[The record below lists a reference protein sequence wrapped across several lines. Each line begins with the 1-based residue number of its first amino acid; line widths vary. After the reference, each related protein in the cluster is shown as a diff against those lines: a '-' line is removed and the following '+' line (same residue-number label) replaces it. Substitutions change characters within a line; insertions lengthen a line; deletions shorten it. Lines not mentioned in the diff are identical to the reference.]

1 MKDLG
6 ALAEDPMGRA
16 IVGVDEL
23 TVRAMHDGLMTMK
36 ANIKNE
42 LIAGAE
48 SK

>member
-1 MKDLG
+1 M
-6 ALAEDPMGRA
+6 ARA
-16 IVGVDEL
+16 MAGIDES
-23 TVRAMHDGLMTMK
+23 TTRAMHDGLMAMK